1 MAWDLDFEEG
11 GGGLDGATGIVTD
24 AFFADGEYG
33 WSLVVKTT
41 FDDPEN
47 YPKFEDGSFTR
58 YFGLGKDWH
67 SVDGGETAVH
77 TSGDPSKRYNKNSA
91 VAQFVS
97 HLAQIDDVQDAIP
110 DFSPYVAKSL
120 KGAHLVWKN
129 VPVTKRRPKV
139 DANGVRV
146 QENGKDVWEEVAGAT
161 QLYPVAL
168 AGAGSPSSNG
178 AAAVDVESLGLSTEE
193 INLLSVAAQ
202 TCDTDCKFIE
212 ALAKHPGVMGNSTF
226 MGAVSKNT
234 KGVRE
239 ALANATF

>member
-1 MAWDLDFEEG
+1 MAWDLNFEEG
-11 GGGLDGATGIVTD
+11 GGGLDGATGIITD

-67 SVDGGETAVH
+67 STDGGETAVH

-97 HLAQIDDVQDAIP
+97 HLAQIDGVQDAIP
-110 DFSPYVAKSL
+110 DFSPYVAGTL

-139 DANGVRV
+139 DENGVRV
-146 QENGKDVWEEVAGAT
+146 QVDGKDVWEEVPGAT

-168 AGAGSPSSNG
+168 GGAAKAASNG
-178 AAAVDVESLGLSTEE
+178 AGTVDLDTLGLSETQ
-193 INLLSVAAQ
+193 IHDLALVAQ
-202 TCDTDCKFIE
+202 TVDTDGKFIE
-212 ALAKHPGVMGNSTF
+212 AVATKPEIVGNSTF
-226 MGAVSKNT
+226 MGQVSKNT
-234 KGVRE
+234 SGVRQ